1 MKVICYSVLLIK
13 HRISLYVETLMLY
26 FTIGHGQYSIPCICC
41 ARDPNTVDKLHICP
55 HCVTAPRHL
64 LPRAQHRPHNKL
76 LNYKNFQNNFD
87 NFALLL
93 PCS

>member
-1 MKVICYSVLLIK
+1 MFQSK
-13 HRISLYVETLMLY
+13 YVV
-26 FTIGHGQYSIPCICC
+26 S